1 MSRCAEHDASTECNK
16 YECGY
21 GGGVKCD
28 VRYKFPQ
35 SDVPSSHDPWL
46 LLLVRGRFYDNT
58 GGQWPGLA
66 RPRVTH
72 QLQLGPSHHP

>member
-1 MSRCAEHDASTECNK
+1 MNRCAEHDASTECDK
-16 YECGY
+16 YECG

-46 LLLVRGRFYDNT
+46 LLPRLVRGRFYDNT
-58 GGQWPGLA
+58 GGQWPVA
-66 RPRVTH
+66 RHGSV
-72 QLQLGPSHHP
+72 